1 MRIVFFGSPDIAVP
15 TLERLLGG
23 PHEVVG
29 VVSQPDRRRGRG
41 RKTSPTPVAELALAH
56 DLPLLRPEKV
66 GDAEVV
72 EALRALEPDIGVV
85 VAFGQFIPKKVRE
98 LPRCGYLINAHAS
111 LLPKYRGAGPIAHAI
126 LNGEH
131 ETGISVMKIEREMDA
146 GDVTRVHR
154 TPIGPDENT
163 AELTAWVRNAPG
175 VKALAPDNQQGM
187 ISFEDQLDNT
197 QLSDIIAYLSTLGE
211 SPILPD

>member
-15 TLERLLGG
+15 TLVRLLGG

-72 EALRALEPDIGVV
+72 DALRALEPDIVWSWPSGSSSR
-85 VAFGQFIPKKVRE
+85 KRS
-98 LPRCGYLINAHAS
+98 AS
-111 LLPKYRGAGPIAHAI
+111 CRAAA
-126 LNGEH
+126 
-131 ETGISVMKIEREMDA
+131 T
-146 GDVTRVHR
+146 
-154 TPIGPDENT
+154 
-163 AELTAWVRNAPG
+163 
-175 VKALAPDNQQGM
+175 
-187 ISFEDQLDNT
+187 
-197 QLSDIIAYLSTLGE
+197 
-211 SPILPD
+211 